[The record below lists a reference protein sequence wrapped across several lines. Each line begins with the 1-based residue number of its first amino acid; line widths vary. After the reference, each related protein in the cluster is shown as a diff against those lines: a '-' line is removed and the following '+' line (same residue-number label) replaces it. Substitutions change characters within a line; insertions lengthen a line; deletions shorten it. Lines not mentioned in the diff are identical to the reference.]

1 VSRKIYDIAVI
12 GGGINGCGVARDA
25 AGRGL
30 SVLLAEMEGLASA
43 TSSASTKLIHGGLR
57 YLEHYEFRLV
67 REALSE
73 REVLWRASPHITRPL
88 RFVLPHQPHLRPAWM
103 IRIGLFLYDHL
114 GGRKLLAPST
124 GIDLRRDPAGA
135 PLKPE
140 FTKGFEYSDC
150 QTDDARLTILTA
162 RDAADHGAEV
172 LVDTALADARRGDD
186 GLWRVAL
193 EGPDGRREVAARAL
207 VNAAG
212 PWVGEVAAR
221 SHGQGRAR
229 RSVRLVKGSH
239 IVVPKLHGH
248 GKAYIFQ
255 NPDGRIVFAIPWERD
270 FTLIGTTD
278 VEMTAEGPHH
288 VSASAEE
295 IDYLCNAMSAYFAR
309 PVTPADVVWSFAG
322 IRALYDSGEASAS
335 AVTRDYVLDLQTE
348 GETGAPLLNIYGG
361 KLTTYRELAE
371 EVMERLAPFFP
382 GMGAPWTRYAP
393 LPGGDF
399 PLDGLPALV
408 DELRRRHPWL
418 EPERAERLCHAYG
431 TRATDVVGDAK
442 GPADMGR
449 TFGGGLSE
457 REVEFLKRTEWARNA
472 ADVLWR
478 HGKFGLRMDEA
489 ERRAFTEWMGG

>member
-1 VSRKIYDIAVI
+1 MSSRIYDIAVI

-114 GGRKLLAPST
+114 GGRKLLAPSS
-124 GIDLRRDPAGA
+124 GIDLRRDPAGL

-162 RDAADHGAEV
+162 RDAADHGVEV
-172 LVDTALADARRGDD
+172 LVNTALADARREN
-186 GLWRVAL
+186 GLWRVML
-193 EGPDGRREVAARAL
+193 EGPDGRREIAARAL

-221 SHGQGRAR
+221 SHGAGMAR

-239 IVVPKLHGH
+239 IVVRKLYDH

-255 NPDGRIVFAIPWERD
+255 NPDGRIVFAIPWEGD

-278 VEMTAEGPHH
+278 VEMTAEGPHR
-288 VSASAEE
+288 VSASPEE
-295 IDYLCNAMSAYFAR
+295 IAYLCSAISAYLAR

-335 AVTRDYVLDLQTE
+335 AVTRDYVLDLQTM
-348 GETGAPLLNIYGG
+348 GEVGVPLLNIYGG

-371 EVMERLAPFFP
+371 EVMEKLAPFFP
-382 GMGAPWTRYAP
+382 GMGGSWTRSAP

-408 DELRRRHPWL
+408 DDLRRRHPWL
-418 EPERAERLCHAYG
+418 ETGQAERLCHAYG
-431 TRATDVVGDAK
+431 TRAAEVMGDAK
-442 GPADMGR
+442 GLQDMGR
-449 TFGGGLSE
+449 VFGGGLTE
-457 REVEFLKRTEWARNA
+457 REAEFLKRTEWARNA
-472 ADVLWR
+472 DDILWR
-478 HGKFGLRMDEA
+478 HGKFGLRMNEA
-489 ERRAFTEWMGG
+489 QRLAFAEWAGG

>member
-1 VSRKIYDIAVI
+1 VSSRIYDIAVI

-124 GIDLRRDPAGA
+124 GIDLRRNPAGV

-162 RDAADHGAEV
+162 RDAANHGAEV
-172 LVDTALADARRGDD
+172 LVDTALADARREN
-186 GLWRVAL
+186 GLWRIML
-193 EGPDGRREVAARAL
+193 EGPDGRREIAARAL

-221 SHGQGRAR
+221 SHGAGRAR

-239 IVVPKLHGH
+239 IVVRKLYDH

-255 NPDGRIVFAIPWERD
+255 NPDGRIVFAIPWEGD

-288 VSASAEE
+288 VCASPEE
-295 IDYLCNAMSAYFAR
+295 VDYLCSAISAYLAR

-322 IRALYDSGEASAS
+322 IRALYDSGETSAS
-335 AVTRDYVLDLQTE
+335 AVTRDYVLDLQTA
-348 GETGAPLLNIYGG
+348 GEAGVPLLNIYGG

-371 EVMERLAPFFP
+371 EVMEKLAPFFP
-382 GMGAPWTRYAP
+382 GMGAPWTRQAS

-399 PLDGLPALV
+399 PLDGLPTLV
-408 DELRRRHPWL
+408 DDLRRRYPWL
-418 EPERAERLCHAYG
+418 ETGQAERLCHAYG
-431 TRATDVVGDAK
+431 TRAVEVPGDAK
-442 GPADMGR
+442 GPEDMGR
-449 TFGGGLSE
+449 AFGGGLTE
-457 REVEFLKRTEWARNA
+457 REAEFLKRTEWARNA
-472 ADVLWR
+472 DDILWR

-489 ERRAFTEWMGG
+489 QRRAFAEWSDG

>member
-1 VSRKIYDIAVI
+1 MSSRIHDIAVI

-172 LVDTALADARRGDD
+172 LVDTALVEARRAD
-186 GLWRVAL
+186 GLWRIVL
-193 EGPDGRREVAARAL
+193 KGPGGHREIAARAL

-221 SHGQGRAR
+221 SHGAGRAR

-239 IVVPKLHGH
+239 IVVRKLYDH

-278 VEMTAEGPHH
+278 VEITSEGPHH

-295 IDYLCNAMSAYFAR
+295 IGYLCRAISAYFAS
-309 PVTPADVVWSFAG
+309 PVTPADVIWSFAG

-348 GETGAPLLNIYGG
+348 EEGTPLLNIYGG

-371 EVMERLAPFFP
+371 EVMDRLAPFFP
-382 GMGAPWTRYAP
+382 GMGAPWTRQVP

-408 DELRRRHPWL
+408 DDLRRRHPWL
-418 EPERAERLCHAYG
+418 EAGEAERLCHAYG
-431 TRATDVVGDAK
+431 TRAAQVVGEAK
-442 GPADMGR
+442 GRADMGR
-449 TFGGGLSE
+449 AFGGGLTE
-457 REVEFLKRTEWARNA
+457 REVDYLKRTEWARNA
-472 ADVLWR
+472 DDILWR
-478 HGKFGLRMDEA
+478 HGKFGLRMDEVQ
-489 ERRAFTEWMGG
+489 RQAFTEWMDG

>member
-1 VSRKIYDIAVI
+1 MSSRIYDIAVI

-114 GGRKLLAPST
+114 GGRKLLAPSS
-124 GIDLRRDPAGA
+124 GIDLRRDPAGL

-172 LVDTALADARRGDD
+172 LVNTALADARRES
-186 GLWRVAL
+186 GLWRVML
-193 EGPDGRREVAARAL
+193 GGPDGRREIAARAL

-221 SHGQGRAR
+221 SHGAGMAR

-239 IVVPKLHGH
+239 IVVRKLYDH

-255 NPDGRIVFAIPWERD
+255 NPDGRIVFAIPWEGD

-278 VEMTAEGPHH
+278 VEMTAEGPHR
-288 VSASAEE
+288 VSASPEE
-295 IDYLCNAMSAYFAR
+295 IAYLCSAISAYLAR

-335 AVTRDYVLDLQTE
+335 AVTRDYVLDLQTM
-348 GETGAPLLNIYGG
+348 GEVGVPLLNIYGG

-371 EVMERLAPFFP
+371 EVMEKLAPFFP
-382 GMGAPWTRYAP
+382 GMGGAWTRSAP
-393 LPGGDF
+393 LPGGNF

-408 DELRRRHPWL
+408 DDLRRRHPWL
-418 EPERAERLCHAYG
+418 ETGQAERLCHAYG
-431 TRATDVVGDAK
+431 TRAAEVMGDAK
-442 GPADMGR
+442 GLQDMGR
-449 TFGGGLSE
+449 VFGGGLTE
-457 REVEFLKRTEWARNA
+457 REAEFLKRTEWARNA
-472 ADVLWR
+472 DDILWR
-478 HGKFGLRMDEA
+478 HGKFGLRMNEA
-489 ERRAFTEWMGG
+489 QRLAFAEWAGG